1 LKGNLAVRRVL
12 SKLPFFITALHN
24 SSENRKIERSK

>member
-1 LKGNLAVRRVL
+1 LKGDWAVHRVL
-12 SKLPFFITALHN
+12 SQSPFFVTALHN